1 MIPIE
6 LPITEF
12 HDDMKADDT
21 IKDGMTDDVAES
33 DEIDEGEEG
42 IPWCLQ
48 NILFSLTTYPS
59 SVSLLCS
66 VHCSFYGFSCLKEG
80 KAVFHESPT
89 SFVKH
94 VH

>member
-1 MIPIE
+1 ME
-6 LPITEF
+6 T
-12 HDDMKADDT
+12 DDT
-21 IKDGMTDDVAES
+21 VKDGMTDDVAES
-33 DEIDEGEEG
+33 DEIDEGEEEG
-42 IPWCLQ
+42 ILWCLQ

-59 SVSLLCS
+59 SVPLLCS
-66 VHCSFYGFSCLKEG
+66 VYCSFYGFSCLKEV